1 MIIDRTKVFCRNNKR
16 LLFIIAL
23 AVLAAFSGFY
33 LYMANYK
40 NYGATSSF
48 LILLT
53 LVAVVGLILGFLL
66 YRYLEKKKGTDWA
79 LPRVFFL
86 TLLLLGTCYSFVF
99 TPFSVP
105 DEGYHWRAS
114 YAYSDVLLGKVDDSS
129 VLTMRADD
137 YRLEVDGASIALSA
151 AQYAAEREKAQ
162 VWSDCQEV
170 VESPAKDYYSVAANL
185 PQVRL
190 LSASGIAIG
199 QMLGLS
205 SLLTFMLGRLFNF
218 LGFALLVYAA
228 VRITP
233 LGKQIFM
240 GCALL
245 PMTLHVAAS
254 YSYDAV
260 GIGLAFL
267 LTALCLKAIYDPGL
281 ISKKLLIAIA
291 ITGILLAPW
300 KMIYVLLMGLV
311 FLIPKERFAN
321 SRQSKYIK
329 TAVCLVVFT
338 VLLLLKL
345 TALTA
350 VTGITSAGG
359 DGLDHKGEEVGT
371 FYSLNDVIDSP
382 LSVAFLFVNTLF
394 YQVDFYYQTIV
405 GGSLGW
411 FQVEIA
417 SPWAL
422 VASFTV
428 LLLATALVSP
438 RDEMTLSPRG
448 RLMAILIVS
457 AGFFATIAAMFFGW
471 TFNTETVIQGVQGRY
486 FLPLLP
492 LALLVLRTSLI
503 KFEVDPKELILFS
516 FMFLNLVYL
525 GYIFAKAVV
534 L

>member
-16 LLFIIAL
+16 LLFIVAL

-33 LYMANYK
+33 LYMSNYK

-53 LVAVVGLILGFLL
+53 LVAVTGLILGFLL

-86 TLLLLGTCYSFVF
+86 MLLLLGTCYSFVF

-105 DEGYHWRAS
+105 DESYHYRAT
-114 YAYSDVLLGKVDDSS
+114 YAYSDILLGKVTDDS
-129 VLTMRADD
+129 VLVMRMDDNQVAEGIALNASQYASEREHFQVFSTNQETIEVPADG
-137 YRLEVDGASIALSA
+137 YYSIAS
-151 AQYAAEREKAQ
+151 
-162 VWSDCQEV
+162 
-170 VESPAKDYYSVAANL
+170 NL
-185 PQVRL
+185 PQVRI
-190 LSASGIAIG
+190 LSA
-199 QMLGLS
+199 LGLTLGQLVGLS
-205 SLLTFMLGRLFNF
+205 GFLTFMLGRLFNF

-233 LGKQIFM
+233 LGKQVFM

-300 KMIYVLLMGLV
+300 KMIYALLMGLV
-311 FLIPKERFAN
+311 FLIPKERFVN
-321 SRQSKYIK
+321 PRQSKYIK
-329 TAVCLVVFT
+329 AAICFVVVA

-350 VTGITSAGG
+350 ITGITSTGG
-359 DGLDHKGEEVGT
+359 DGLDHRGEETGT
-371 FYSLNDVIDSP
+371 FYSLNDIISDP

-394 YQVDFYYQTIV
+394 NQADFYYQTTI

-411 FQVEIA
+411 FQVGIA
-417 SPWAL
+417 SPWVL
-422 VASFTV
+422 VAAFTI
-428 LLLATALVSP
+428 LLLATVFISP
-438 RDEMTLSPRG
+438 ADDKVLSLKR
-448 RLMAILIVS
+448 RLISLLIVV
-457 AGFFATIAAMFFGW
+457 AGGVSVIMAMFMGW
-471 TFNTETVIQGVQGRY
+471 TFNSEAVIQGVQGRY
-486 FLPLLP
+486 FIPLLP

-503 KFEVDPKELILFS
+503 KFEVDPKELIPFS